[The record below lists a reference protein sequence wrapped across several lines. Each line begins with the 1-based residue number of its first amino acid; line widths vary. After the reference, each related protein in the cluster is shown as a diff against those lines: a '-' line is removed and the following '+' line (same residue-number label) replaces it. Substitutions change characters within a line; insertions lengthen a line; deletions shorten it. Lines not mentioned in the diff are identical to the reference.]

1 MATDYEIFKG
11 KTLSDVFKDIYDN
24 SKTNKQQLEV
34 LMKEVVGLSRTE
46 IQPFRLYL
54 C

>member
-24 SKTNKQQLEV
+24 LGYNVKYSIEV
-34 LMKEVVGLSRTE
+34 GS
-46 IQPFRLYL
+46 FRLDNDKYS
-54 C
+54 